1 MARIVFLLAATA
13 IVGACNY
20 SGPGHEYPGYG
31 EATAHNAAVMIIDPN
46 PPGAQNTDIALD
58 GSRAV
63 LMQERYKTDTVEQ
76 PEVVETTSS
85 LSGGGT
91 GE

>member
-1 MARIVFLLAATA
+1 MMRISISVAAA
-13 IVGACNY
+13 LIAGACSY
-20 SGPGHEYPGYG
+20 TGPGHVYPGYG

-46 PPGAQNTDIALD
+46 PPGAQNTDIPLD

-63 LMQERYKTDTVEQ
+63 LAQERYKTDTV
-76 PEVVETTSS
+76 TTPVLLDTTNA
-85 LSGGGT
+85 LSA